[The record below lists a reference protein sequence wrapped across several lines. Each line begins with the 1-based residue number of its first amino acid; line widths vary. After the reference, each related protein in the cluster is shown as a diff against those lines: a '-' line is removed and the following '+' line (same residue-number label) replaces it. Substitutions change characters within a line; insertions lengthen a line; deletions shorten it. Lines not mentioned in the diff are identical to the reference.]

1 MFDDYPLTGFHFV
14 VVFEIFPQ
22 VPNDFR
28 FQDVSGLTVDVNLD
42 TYNEGGENR
51 FVHRLPGRT
60 KYGDLILK
68 RGMPLVSGITA
79 WCVDAVEN
87 FNYQP
92 TNMLIS
98 LLNADHLPVTSWYVA
113 NAIPIK
119 YDISSFNA
127 EQSQIVIE
135 SLTLRYEYYKTL
147 NLSAAVTAAVGAAA
161 DLLGG
166 GSASASVN
174 ISVG

>member
-1 MFDDYPLTGFHFV
+1 MFEYPYVGFHFL

-28 FQDVSGLTVDVNLD
+28 FQEVTGLTVDVNLD

-60 KYGDLILK
+60 RYSDLVLK
-68 RGMPLVSGITA
+68 RGMTLVSGVTA
-79 WCVDAVEN
+79 WCLDAIEN

-98 LLNADHLPVTSWYVA
+98 LLNEDHIPVSSWYVA

-119 YDISSFNA
+119 YDITGLNA
-127 EQSQIVIE
+127 EQNQIVIE
-135 SLTLRYEYYKTL
+135 SMTLRYEYYKTL
-147 NLSAAVTAAVGAAA
+147 NLSAAVTAAIGAVG

-166 GSASASVN
+166 SSAAAS
-174 ISVG
+174 ISVP

>member
-1 MFDDYPLTGFHFV
+1 MFDYPFTGFHFL

-28 FQDVSGLTVDVNLD
+28 FQEVTGLTADVNLD

-51 FVHRLPGRT
+51 FVHSLPGRT
-60 KYGDLILK
+60 KYSDLVLK
-68 RGMPLVSGITA
+68 RGMTLVSGITA
-79 WCVDAVEN
+79 WCVDAIEN
-87 FNYQP
+87 FNFQP

-98 LLNADHLPVTSWYVA
+98 LLNADHLPVSSWYIA
-113 NAIPIK
+113 NAIPIR
-119 YDISSFNA
+119 YEISGLNA
-127 EQSQIVIE
+127 EQNQIVIE

-147 NLSAAVTAAVGAAA
+147 NLSAAVTAGIGAVA

-166 GSASASVN
+166 GSAG
-174 ISVG
+174 ISISI

>member
-1 MFDDYPLTGFHFV
+1 MFEYPYTGFHFL

-28 FQDVSGLTVDVNLD
+28 FQEVSGLTADVTLD

-60 KYGDLILK
+60 RYSDLVLK
-68 RGMPLVSGITA
+68 RGMTLVSGITA
-79 WCVDAVEN
+79 WCQDAIEN
-87 FNYQP
+87 FNFQP
-92 TNMLIS
+92 TNLLIS
-98 LLNADHLPVTSWYVA
+98 LLNEDHLPVSSWYIA

-119 YDISSFNA
+119 YDISGLNA
-127 EQSQIVIE
+127 EQNQIVIE
-135 SLTLRYEYYKTL
+135 SLTLRYEYYKLL

-161 DLLGG
+161 DLLSSAGG
-166 GSASASVN
+166 ASS
-174 ISVG
+174 ISVT

>member
-1 MFDDYPLTGFHFV
+1 MFDYPFTGFHFL

-28 FQDVSGLTVDVNLD
+28 FQDVTGLTVDVDLD
-42 TYNEGGENR
+42 TYKEGGENR
-51 FVHRLPGRT
+51 FVHRLPGRNR
-60 KYGDLILK
+60 YSDLVLK
-68 RGMPLVSGITA
+68 RGMTPVSGVTA
-79 WCVDAVEN
+79 WCLDSIEN

-98 LLNADHLPVTSWYVA
+98 LLNEDHLPVSSWYIA

-119 YDISSFNA
+119 YSISEFNA
-127 EQSQIVIE
+127 EQGQIVIE
-135 SLTLRYEYYKTL
+135 SMTLRYEYYKTL
-147 NLSAAVTAAVGAAA
+147 NLSAAVGAAVGAVA

-166 GSASASVN
+166 GASASAS

>member
-1 MFDDYPLTGFHFV
+1 MFDYPFVGFHFL

-28 FQDVSGLTVDVNLD
+28 FQEVTGLTVDVD
-42 TYNEGGENR
+42 VSSVYNEGGENR

-68 RGMPLVSGITA
+68 RGMTLVSGVTA
-79 WCVDAVEN
+79 WCVDAIEN

-98 LLNADHLPVTSWYVA
+98 LLNEDHLPVSSWYIT

-119 YDISSFNA
+119 YDISGLNA
-127 EQSQIVIE
+127 EQNQIVIE
-135 SLTLRYEYYKTL
+135 SITLRYEYFRTL
-147 NLSAAVTAAVGAAA
+147 NLSAAVTAGISAVG

-166 GSASASVN
+166 GGSAGAT
-174 ISVG
+174 ISVP

>member
-1 MFDDYPLTGFHFV
+1 MFDYPITGFHFL

-28 FQDVSGLTVDVNLD
+28 FQDVTGLSVTVGLD
-42 TYNEGGENR
+42 TYSEGGENR
-51 FVHRLPGRT
+51 FVHRLPGRNT
-60 KYGDLILK
+60 YSDLVLK
-68 RGMPLVSGITA
+68 RGMTLVSGVTA
-79 WCVDAVEN
+79 WCLDSIEN

-98 LLNADHLPVTSWYVA
+98 LLNEDHLPVSSWYIA

-119 YDISSFNA
+119 YEISAFNA

-135 SLTLRYEYYKTL
+135 SMTLRYEYYKTL
-147 NLSAAVTAAVGAAA
+147 NLSAAVGAAVGAVAG
-161 DLLGG
+161 LLGG
-166 GSASASVN
+166 GGASASAS
-174 ISVG
+174 ISVA

>member
-1 MFDDYPLTGFHFV
+1 MFDYPFIGFHFL

-28 FQDVSGLTVDVNLD
+28 FQEVTGLTVDVDVSN

-60 KYGDLILK
+60 KYSDLVLK
-68 RGMPLVSGITA
+68 RGMTLVSGITA
-79 WCVDAVEN
+79 WCVDAIEN

-98 LLNADHLPVTSWYVA
+98 LLNEDHLPVSSWYIA

-119 YDISSFNA
+119 YDITGLNA
-127 EQSQIVIE
+127 EQNQIVIE
-135 SLTLRYEYYKTL
+135 SMTLRYEYYRTL
-147 NLSAAVTAAVGAAA
+147 NLSAAVTAGISAVG

-166 GSASASVN
+166 GGSASVS
-174 ISVG
+174 ISVP

>member
-1 MFDDYPLTGFHFV
+1 MFDYPFVGFHFL

-28 FQDVSGLTVDVNLD
+28 FQEVSGLTVDVNLD

-60 KYGDLILK
+60 RYSDLVLK
-68 RGMPLVSGITA
+68 RGMTLVSGVTA
-79 WCVDAVEN
+79 WCVDAIEN

-98 LLNADHLPVTSWYVA
+98 LLNEDHIPVSSWYVA

-119 YDISSFNA
+119 YDITGLNA
-127 EQSQIVIE
+127 
-135 SLTLRYEYYKTL
+135 
-147 NLSAAVTAAVGAAA
+147 
-161 DLLGG
+161 
-166 GSASASVN
+166 
-174 ISVG
+174 

>member
-1 MFDDYPLTGFHFV
+1 MFDYPFTGFHFL

-28 FQDVSGLTVDVNLD
+28 FQDVTGLTVDVDLD
-42 TYNEGGENR
+42 TYKEGGENR
-51 FVHRLPGRT
+51 FVHRLPGRNR
-60 KYGDLILK
+60 YSDLVLK
-68 RGMPLVSGITA
+68 RGMTLVSGVTA
-79 WCVDAVEN
+79 WCLDSIEN

-98 LLNADHLPVTSWYVA
+98 LLNSDHLPVSSWYIA

-119 YDISSFNA
+119 YSISDFNA
-127 EQSQIVIE
+127 EQGQIVIE
-135 SLTLRYEYYKTL
+135 SMTLRYEYYKTL
-147 NLSAAVTAAVGAAA
+147 NLSAAVGAAIGAAA

-166 GSASASVN
+166 SASASAS

>member
-1 MFDDYPLTGFHFV
+1 MFEYPYVGFHFL

-22 VPNDFR
+22 LPNDTR
-28 FQDVSGLTVDVNLD
+28 FQEVTGLTVDVNLD

-60 KYGDLILK
+60 KYADLVLK
-68 RGMPLVSGITA
+68 RGMTLVSGVTA
-79 WCVDAVEN
+79 WLIDAIEN

-92 TNMLIS
+92 TNMIIS
-98 LLNADHLPVTSWYVA
+98 LLNEDHLPVSSWYIV
-113 NAIPIK
+113 NAIPIR
-119 YDISSFNA
+119 YEISGLNA
-127 EQSQIVIE
+127 EQNQIVIE

-147 NLSAAVTAAVGAAA
+147 NLSAAATAVIGAVG

-166 GSASASVN
+166 GGTTAT
-174 ISVG
+174 ISVP

>member
-1 MFDDYPLTGFHFV
+1 MFDYPFTGFHFL

-28 FQDVSGLTVDVNLD
+28 FQEVSGLTVDINLD
-42 TYNEGGENR
+42 TYYEGGENR
-51 FVHRLPGRT
+51 FVHRLPGRS
-60 KYGDLILK
+60 KYGDLVLK
-68 RGMPLVSGITA
+68 RGMTLVSGVTA
-79 WCVDAVEN
+79 WCIDAIEN

-98 LLNADHLPVTSWYVA
+98 LLNEDHLPVSSWYIK

-119 YDISSFNA
+119 YDITGLNA
-127 EQSQIVIE
+127 EQNQIVIE
-135 SLTLRYEYYKTL
+135 SVTLRYEYYRTL
-147 NLSAAVTAAVGAAA
+147 NLSAAVTAGISAIG

-166 GSASASVN
+166 GASVSAS
-174 ISVG
+174 ISVP

>member
-1 MFDDYPLTGFHFV
+1 MFDYPFTGFHFL

-28 FQDVSGLTVDVNLD
+28 FQEVTGLTVDVNLD

-60 KYGDLILK
+60 RYGDLVLK
-68 RGMPLVSGITA
+68 RGMTLVSGITA
-79 WCVDAVEN
+79 WCVDAIEN

-92 TNMLIS
+92 TNMLVS
-98 LLNADHLPVTSWYVA
+98 LLNEDHLPVSSWYIT

-119 YDISSFNA
+119 YDITGLNA
-127 EQSQIVIE
+127 EQNQIVIE
-135 SLTLRYEYYKTL
+135 SMTLRYEYYRTL
-147 NLSAAVTAAVGAAA
+147 NLSAAVTAAIGAVG

-166 GSASASVN
+166 GGSVSAS
-174 ISVG
+174 ISVP

>member
-1 MFDDYPLTGFHFV
+1 MFDYPLTGFHFL

-28 FQDVSGLTVDVNLD
+28 FQEVSGLSVTVNVD

-60 KYGDLILK
+60 SYQDLVLK
-68 RGMPLVSGITA
+68 RGMTLVSGVTA
-79 WCVDAVEN
+79 WCIDAIEN

-92 TNMLIS
+92 TNILIS
-98 LLNADHLPVTSWYVA
+98 LLNEDHLPVSSWYIA
-113 NAIPIK
+113 NAYPIK
-119 YDISSFNA
+119 YEISGLNA
-127 EQSQIVIE
+127 ENGQIVVE
-135 SLTLRYEYYKTL
+135 SMTLRYEYYKTL
-147 NLSAAVTAAVGAAA
+147 NLSATVGAAVGAVA

-166 GSASASVN
+166 ASASVS
-174 ISVG
+174 ISVA

>member
-1 MFDDYPLTGFHFV
+1 MFDYPFTGFHFL

-28 FQDVSGLTVDVNLD
+28 FQEVTGLNVDVNLD

-60 KYGDLILK
+60 KYSDLVLK
-68 RGMPLVSGITA
+68 RGMTLVSGVTA
-79 WCVDAVEN
+79 WCIDAIEN

-98 LLNADHLPVTSWYVA
+98 LLNEDHLPVSSWYVA

-119 YDISSFNA
+119 YDLSGLNA
-127 EQSQIVIE
+127 EQNQIVIE
-135 SLTLRYEYYKTL
+135 SMTLRYEFYKTL
-147 NLSAAVTAAVGAAA
+147 NLSAAVTAAIGAVG

-166 GSASASVN
+166 ASASVS
-174 ISVG
+174 ISVP

>member
-1 MFDDYPLTGFHFV
+1 MFDYPFVGFHFL

-28 FQDVSGLTVDVNLD
+28 FQEVTGLTVDVNLD

-60 KYGDLILK
+60 RYSDLVLK
-68 RGMPLVSGITA
+68 RGMTLVSGVTA
-79 WCVDAVEN
+79 WYLDAIEN

-98 LLNADHLPVTSWYVA
+98 LLNEDHIPVSSWYVA

-119 YDISSFNA
+119 YDITGLNA
-127 EQSQIVIE
+127 EQNQIVIE
-135 SLTLRYEYYKTL
+135 SMTLRYEYYKTL
-147 NLSAAVTAAVGAAA
+147 NLSAAVTAAVGAVG

-166 GSASASVN
+166 SGTAAS
-174 ISVG
+174 ISVP

>member
-1 MFDDYPLTGFHFV
+1 MFEYPFVGFHFL

-28 FQDVSGLTVDVNLD
+28 FQEVTGFTSTVNLD

-60 KYGDLILK
+60 TYSDLVLK
-68 RGMPLVSGITA
+68 RGMTLVSGVTA
-79 WCVDAVEN
+79 WCIDAIEN

-98 LLNADHLPVTSWYVA
+98 LLNADHLPVNSWYVT

-119 YDISSFNA
+119 YDISGLNA
-127 EQSQIVIE
+127 DQSQIVIE
-135 SLTLRYEYYKTL
+135 SMTLRYEYFRTL
-147 NLSAAVTAAVGAAA
+147 NLSASVTAGISAVG

-166 GSASASVN
+166 SGSVVAS
-174 ISVG
+174 ISVP

>member
-1 MFDDYPLTGFHFV
+1 MFDYPFTGFHFL

-28 FQDVSGLTVDVNLD
+28 FQEVSGLNVTVNVD

-60 KYGDLILK
+60 SYQDLVLK
-68 RGMPLVSGITA
+68 RGMTLVSGVTA
-79 WCVDAVEN
+79 WCIDAIEN

-98 LLNADHLPVTSWYVA
+98 LLNEDHLPVSSWYIA
-113 NAIPIK
+113 NAYPIK
-119 YDISSFNA
+119 YEISGLNA
-127 EQSQIVIE
+127 ENGQIVVE
-135 SLTLRYEYYKTL
+135 SMTLRYEYYKTL
-147 NLSAAVTAAVGAAA
+147 NLSAAVGAAIGAVA

-166 GSASASVN
+166 ASASVS
-174 ISVG
+174 ISVA